1 MAMESVQ
8 GFDFFRL
15 QFDADGNPQTPQVLA
30 ELEQRAAAAG
40 ATDAILIAHGF
51 RNDENDATGLYT
63 RFLETLRQNLG
74 RPEFQASLGAR
85 KYVVAGI
92 YWPSKAF
99 KEAFGGDEGSVQ
111 GLDDELAQKQA
122 VRAQLEDLK
131 ADATT
136 PEQRAKIDQAVQLL
150 DQVEGSTEAQ
160 DKLVD
165 NVLSL
170 LAGAEK
176 DPTEGLEEIRSK
188 EGSELLDALRA
199 PIILPTA
206 DGGGDGESDGGAA
219 GLGAVFVPGGDGETQ
234 GIGSF
239 FGSIFGRIGQ
249 FLNLTTWYMMKN
261 RSGVVGANGVAK
273 TVRDLKAKR
282 PDLKV
287 HLVGHSLGGR
297 LMASCAKSLAD
308 PKLQPDSLTLL
319 EAAFSHYGFS
329 PDAGG
334 GTPGFFRAVVQEKV
348 VRGPLVAT
356 FSKLDTVVGKVYA
369 VASRLAGDNVK
380 AIGDANDP
388 FGGIGRNGTQKTQE
402 ALVDKLHIAGQA
414 YDFASGKVINLDG
427 SDNLITNHG
436 DVTNANVTYAFA
448 SVMTKT

>member
-15 QFDADGNPQTPQVLA
+15 KFDADGNLQTPQVLS
-30 ELEQRAAAAG
+30 ELEQRAADAG

-51 RNDENDATGLYT
+51 RNDEGDATGLYT

-74 RPEFQASLGAR
+74 RPEFQASLGSR

-122 VRAQLEDLK
+122 ARAQLEDLK
-131 ADATT
+131 ADAT
-136 PEQRAKIDQAVQLL
+136 PEQAAKIDRAIQLL

-160 DKLVD
+160 NELVD

-176 DPTEGLEEIRSK
+176 DPTEGLEQIRSK
-188 EGSELLDALRA
+188 EGSELLDALAA
-199 PIILPTA
+199 PIVLPTA
-206 DGGGDGESDGGAA
+206 DDGDDDGGAA
-219 GLGAVFVPGGDGETQ
+219 GLDSVFVPDGDGETQ
-234 GIGSF
+234 GVGSF
-239 FGSIFGRIGQ
+239 FGSIFGRVGQ
-249 FLNLTTWYMMKN
+249 FLNLTTWYVMKN
-261 RSGVVGANGVAK
+261 RSGIVGGNGVAK
-273 TVRDLKAKR
+273 AVRDLKAKR
-282 PDLKV
+282 PGMKV

-297 LMASCAKSLAD
+297 LMASCAKSLAN

-334 GTPGFFRAVVQEKV
+334 GTPGFFRAVVQDQV
-348 VRGPLVAT
+348 VRGPLIAT
-356 FSKLDTVVGKVYA
+356 FSKLDTVVGHVYA

-402 ALVDKLHIAGQA
+402 ALVDKLHLAGQA
-414 YDFASGKVINLDG
+414 YDFTSGKVINLDG
-427 SDNLITNHG
+427 SDKLITNHS
-436 DVTNANVTYAFA
+436 DITNANVTYAFA
-448 SVMTKT
+448 SVMAKT

>member
-1 MAMESVQ
+1 MAMESIQ
-8 GFDFFRL
+8 GFDFFQL
-15 QFDADGNPQTPQVLA
+15 QFDADGNLQTPQVLA
-30 ELEQRAAAAG
+30 ELEQRASAAG

-63 RFLETLRQNLG
+63 RFLETLRQNLS
-74 RPEFQASLGAR
+74 RPEFQASLGQR

-99 KEAFGGDEGSVQ
+99 KEEFGGDEGSVQ
-111 GLDDELAQKQA
+111 GLDDELAEKQA
-122 VRAQLEDLK
+122 VRQQLEELK
-131 ADATT
+131 ADAAT
-136 PEQRAKIDQAVQLL
+136 PEQAAKIDQAIQLL
-150 DQVEGSTEAQ
+150 DHVKGSAEAQ

-170 LAGAEK
+170 LEGAEK
-176 DPTEGLEEIRSK
+176 DPTEGIEEMRSK
-188 EGSELLDALRA
+188 EGSELLDALKT

-206 DGGGDGESDGGAA
+206 DSSDDDEGGTA
-219 GLGAVFVPGGDGETQ
+219 GLDAVFVPGRDGETQ
-234 GIGSF
+234 GVGSF

-249 FLNLTTWYMMKN
+249 FLNLTTWYVMKN
-261 RSGVVGANGVAK
+261 RSGIVGGNGVAK
-273 TVRDLKAKR
+273 AVRDLKAKR
-282 PDLKV
+282 PDLRI

-297 LMASCAKSLAD
+297 LMASCAKSLAN

-329 PDAGG
+329 ANNGK

-369 VASRLAGDNVK
+369 VASRLAGDNAQ

-388 FGGIGRNGTQKTQE
+388 FGGIGRNGAQKTQE
-402 ALVDKLHIAGQA
+402 AVAEKLHTAGQA
-414 YDFASGKVINLDG
+414 YTFASGKVIGLDG
-427 SDNLITNHG
+427 SENLITSHG

-448 SVMTKT
+448 SVMAQT

>member
-1 MAMESVQ
+1 MAMESIH

-15 QFDADGNPQTPQVLA
+15 RFDADGNLQTPDVLA
-30 ELEQRAAAAG
+30 EMEQRAEAAG

-51 RNDENDATGLYT
+51 RNDENDATGLYSE
-63 RFLETLRQNLG
+63 FLGTLRQNLS
-74 RPEFQASLGAR
+74 RAEFQASLGPR

-131 ADATT
+131 TDART
-136 PEQRAKIDQAVQLL
+136 PEQAARIDQAIQLL
-150 DQVEGSTEAQ
+150 DQVEESPEAQ
-160 DKLVD
+160 DALVD

-170 LAGAEK
+170 LDGVET

-188 EGSELLDALRA
+188 EGSELLDALAA

-206 DGGGDGESDGGAA
+206 DGGDGEGGAA
-219 GLGAVFVPGGDGETQ
+219 GLDTVFVPGGDGETQ
-234 GIGSF
+234 GLGSF

-249 FLNLTTWYMMKN
+249 FLNLTTWYVMKN

-273 TVRDLKAKR
+273 AVRDLKAKR
-282 PDLKV
+282 PGLKI

-297 LMASCAKSLAD
+297 LMAACAKSLAN

-329 PDAGG
+329 PDNGK
-334 GTPGFFRAVVQEKV
+334 GTPGFFRAVMQEKV

-369 VASRLAGDNVK
+369 VASRLAGDNAK

-388 FGGIGRNGTQKTQE
+388 FGGIGRNGAQKTPE
-402 ALVDKLHIAGQA
+402 AAAEPLHTAGQA
-414 YDFASGKVINLDG
+414 YTFAPGKVIGLDG
-427 SDNLITNHG
+427 SENLIKDHG
-436 DVTNANVTYAFA
+436 DVRNANVTYAFA
-448 SVMTKT
+448 SVMAQT